1 MFREDDVNFGFITC
15 SDQLIGGSP
24 RIPLLHCQ
32 FSVAVPQRMIQNA
45 PVSCYIRMNREE
57 CANL

>member
-32 FSVAVPQRMIQNA
+32 FSVAVPQRMIQKC
-45 PVSCYIRMNREE
+45 PSFVLY
-57 CANL
+57 